1 MGWNSTLLVEA
12 FGRETGH
19 LSRLSRGN
27 RPSRLW
33 AIEMS
38 DDPRIAVIGPAIARH
53 RLRSMSQ
60 VHLAAVIRLARN
72 AVTIAVKLW
81 AIPRLAFI
89 NGRRAGRPRVSTATV
104 VDGAF

>member
-1 MGWNSTLLVEA
+1 MG
-12 FGRETGH
+12 
-19 LSRLSRGN
+19 
-27 RPSRLW
+27 
-33 AIEMS
+33 IEMS

-81 AIPRLAFI
+81 AIPRLGALPRPFPTLQCHDSVTLP
-89 NGRRAGRPRVSTATV
+89 NRRLSRGNTC
-104 VDGAF
+104 